1 MAPTNFMAP
10 TTLMATAKSI
20 ARATPPNRKTL
31 TVEDVLGEIDE
42 EFEDDSDWEVPSMKT
57 LIVLSKVLQKGESL
71 SDLLLKARKL
81 KEGNH
86 SVIGTVAQHKEPQ
99 KVRKAL
105 LIGTCRR
112 RCRRSS
118 RLRAVIRKDPTR
130 APKGL
135 RKSRRIQRRREA
147 TAMI

>member
-1 MAPTNFMAP
+1 MAP

-42 EFEDDSDWEVPSMKT
+42 DFEDDSDWELPSMNT

-71 SDLLLKARKL
+71 SDLLSKAREL
-81 KEGNH
+81 KEGNR
-86 SVIGTVAQHKEPQ
+86 SVIGTATRHKEPQ
-99 KVRKAL
+99 KVRRAL
-105 LIGTCRR
+105 LVGTCRR

-118 RLRAVIRKDPTR
+118 RLRAVIRKDPAR
-130 APKGL
+130 ATKGS
-135 RKSRRIQRRREA
+135 RKSRRIQRRRKA
-147 TAMI
+147 SAMIQRNQ